1 MNKIF
6 SEILGTFALL
16 FFGCGSILYMGEN
29 SSILNIAFT
38 FGITVTL
45 VAYSLGSISGA
56 HLNPAV
62 SLGMFISKRMS
73 FTDLILYV
81 IGQIIGALIAVI
93 LLSLLGLD
101 VKTASTTVGN
111 FGVLNAVIFELVAT
125 FFFVFL
131 ILRVTSEEINGNIAG
146 LVIGLSL
153 FMIHVVGIPISG
165 ASVNPARSIATN
177 IFGTNEVSILWLYII
192 FPLVGG
198 LIAGF
203 IFNLSNTKGWI

>member
-16 FFGCGSILYMGEN
+16 FFGCGSILFLGEN
-29 SSILNIAFT
+29 SSILNIAFG

-62 SLGMFISKRMS
+62 SFGMLISKRMQL
-73 FTDLILYV
+73 TDFILYL
-81 IGQIIGALIAVI
+81 IGQLIGALLAVI
-93 LLSLLGLD
+93 LLTIIGLD
-101 VKTASTTVGN
+101 VKSASTIIGSY
-111 FGVLNAVIFELVAT
+111 GVLNAVIFELIAT

-131 ILRVTSEEINGNIAG
+131 ILRITSNKNNDNIAG
-146 LVIGLSL
+146 LVIGFSL
-153 FMIHVVGIPISG
+153 FMIHIVGIPVSG

-177 IFGTNEVSILWLYII
+177 IFGANEASMLWLYVI
-192 FPLVGG
+192 FPMIGG
-198 LIAGF
+198 LIAGLMY
-203 IFNLSNTKGWI
+203 NLLNKEN

>member
-1 MNKIF
+1 MNKVL

-29 SSILNIAFT
+29 FNILNIAFT

-73 FTDLILYV
+73 FLDLVLYI
-81 IGQIIGALIAVI
+81 IGQIIGALLAVI
-93 LLSLLGLD
+93 LLSILGLD
-101 VKTASTTVGN
+101 VKIASTTVGN

-131 ILRVTSEEINGNIAG
+131 ILKVTSDENNENIAG

-153 FMIHVVGIPISG
+153 FMIHVVGIPVSG

-177 IFGTNEVSILWLYII
+177 IFGVNEASILWLYII
-192 FPLVGG
+192 FPLIGG

-203 IFNLSNTKGWI
+203 IFNLNNKQE